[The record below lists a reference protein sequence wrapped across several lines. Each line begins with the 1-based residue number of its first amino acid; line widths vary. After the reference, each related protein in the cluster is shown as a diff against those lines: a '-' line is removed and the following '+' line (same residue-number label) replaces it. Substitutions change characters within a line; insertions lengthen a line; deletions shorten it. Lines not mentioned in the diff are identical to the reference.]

1 MTIQRE
7 NPWRDGDEDAFAAV
21 FDRHSRAVYNHAFRL
36 TGSWSVAEDV
46 TSATFLTAWR
56 RRAEVR
62 LVDGSPLPWLLVT
75 AGHHART
82 EQRTL
87 TRWRHRLFR
96 APGDDTVADPADDVA
111 GRLDDETRMR
121 EVLAAIRSLPRAERE
136 AVALCLWS
144 GLSYPEAAA
153 ALGVTESSVRS
164 RVSRARSRLS
174 RQLTPGS
181 PVRPGTD
188 TPDAGRNPPT
198 QTNTGGRTPL
208 NRTTTGGHTPP
219 AQTTNSG
226 RTPPAQTTNSGRTPP
241 TRTTTGGHTPPAQTT
256 TGSGAP
262 ARAAGAVGRTPAVE
276 VAACGRTPSEEPK

>member
-1 MTIQRE
+1 MTIQPDT
-7 NPWRDGDEDAFAAV
+7 PWPDGDFTAV
-21 FDRHSRAVYNHAFRL
+21 FDRHARAVYNHAFRL
-36 TGSWSVAEDV
+36 TGSWSLAEDV

-56 RRAEVR
+56 RRGEVR

-96 APGDDTVADPADDVA
+96 SPADDTVADPADDVA

-121 EVLAAIRSLPRAERE
+121 EVLAAVRRLPRAERE

-174 RQLTPGS
+174 RQFTTPGS
-181 PVRPGTD
+181 
-188 TPDAGRNPPT
+188 AGPATETTGAPAGQATAGGHPPAA
-198 QTNTGGRTPL
+198 Q
-208 NRTTTGGHTPP
+208 TTTGGHTP
-219 AQTTNSG
+219 TS
-226 RTPPAQTTNSGRTPP
+226 
-241 TRTTTGGHTPPAQTT
+241 RTTTQSRTPAAQTT
-256 TGSGAP
+256 TAGRTPTAP
-262 ARAAGAVGRTPAVE
+262 VSAGGRTPTARVKSSGRTPAVE
-276 VAACGRTPSEEPK
+276 AAASGRTPSEEPK

>member
-1 MTIQRE
+1 VTIQRE

-56 RRAEVR
+56 RRAEVH

-121 EVLAAIRSLPRAERE
+121 EVLAAIRGLPRAERE

-144 GLSYPEAAA
+144 GVSYPEAAA

-181 PVRPGTD
+181 RVRPTID
-188 TPDAGRNPPT
+188 TPDACRN
-198 QTNTGGRTPL
+198 
-208 NRTTTGGHTPP
+208 
-219 AQTTNSG
+219 
-226 RTPPAQTTNSGRTPP
+226 
-241 TRTTTGGHTPPAQTT
+241 PPAQTT

-262 ARAAGAVGRTPAVE
+262 ACAAGAAGRTPAVE

>member
-1 MTIQRE
+1 MIHRE
-7 NPWRDGDEDAFAAV
+7 TPWRDGDEDDFAAV
-21 FDRHSRAVYNHAFRL
+21 FERHSRAVYNHAFRL

-56 RRAEVR
+56 RRADVR

-96 APGDDTVADPADDVA
+96 APTDDTVADPADDVA

-121 EVLAAIRSLPRAERE
+121 EVLTAVRRLPRAERE

-153 ALGVTESSVRS
+153 ILGVTESSVRS
-164 RVSRARSRLS
+164 RVSRARARLS
-174 RQLTPGS
+174 RQLDGPGPPAGPGPDGFPAAAGPGGAPAAS
-181 PVRPGTD
+181 TSAPGNAAAGQVRSLATVTGAPVRTSTVEIGTA
-188 TPDAGRNPPT
+188 PEAGAAVCT
-198 QTNTGGRTPL
+198 SAAAAGV
-208 NRTTTGGHTPP
+208 
-219 AQTTNSG
+219 SG
-226 RTPPAQTTNSGRTPP
+226 RT
-241 TRTTTGGHTPPAQTT
+241 
-256 TGSGAP
+256 
-262 ARAAGAVGRTPAVE
+262 
-276 VAACGRTPSEEPK
+276 SEEKK